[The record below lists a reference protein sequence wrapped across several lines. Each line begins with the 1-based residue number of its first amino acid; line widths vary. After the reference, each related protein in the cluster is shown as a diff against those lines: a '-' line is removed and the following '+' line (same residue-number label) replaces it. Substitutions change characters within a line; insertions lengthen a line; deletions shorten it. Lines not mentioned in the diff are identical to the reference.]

1 MSLIYGKKGANVGNI
16 LFKTH
21 VIRNSNFI
29 TKTIYILNLV
39 QDNNY
44 KII

>member
-1 MSLIYGKKGANVGNI
+1 MSLIYGKKGVNVGNI
-16 LFKTH
+16 LFKIH

-29 TKTIYILNLV
+29 AKTIYSLNSM

-44 KII
+44 